1 MKSRFDQTS
10 SLLLTSSLFAHIL
23 NYYIVVVGVYLIML
37 LREIRG
43 DFKVEE
49 NKKSSKITDLSDLAF
64 KRDKE
69 KVDVELRD
77 YFVKKNRQIKAA
89 QLTSA
94 MKSSL
99 KKKVFSCPEAKK
111 ITDFLARK
119 FDIRGPAIQ
128 YAQAG
133 YLSVSRSQGRSK
145 PETIKP
151 LRSPAKRGGD
161 LFHELFLRLQL
172 AVQENLLDYN
182 GARVLV
188 RDVVESYPTSRDSL
202 RR

>member
-1 MKSRFDQTS
+1 M
-10 SLLLTSSLFAHIL
+10 
-23 NYYIVVVGVYLIML
+23 G
-37 LREIRG
+37 
-43 DFKVEE
+43 E
-49 NKKSSKITDLSDLAF
+49 NKKSSKIIHLSDLAF
-64 KRDKE
+64 QRDKE
-69 KVDVELRD
+69 KADVELRD

-89 QLTSA
+89 QLMTA

-99 KKKVFSCPEAKK
+99 RKEVFSCSEAKK
-111 ITDFLARK
+111 IIVFLSRK
-119 FDIRGPAIQ
+119 FDIRAPAIQ

-133 YLSVSRSQGRSK
+133 YLSASTSATQGVPKSVK
-145 PETIKP
+145 TAP
-151 LRSPAKRGGD
+151 LRRSVNRGSD
-161 LFHELFLRLQL
+161 FFHELFLRLQS